1 MEAVRGIAADLHKFS
16 DTRSQDGPEKR
27 SPQESRKGF
36 QAQAKRLV
44 RLIFLQLT
52 FAFEDFL
59 EIRHSRYF
67 VHEGRESVH
76 KCAPGAR
83 GE

>member
-1 MEAVRGIAADLHKFS
+1 MA
-16 DTRSQDGPEKR
+16 QKR

-67 VHEGRESVH
+67 VHEG
-76 KCAPGAR
+76 
-83 GE
+83 